1 MRMKTVLEPNRTN
14 RRKKVQTDF
23 TLIQRYIPGHAEI
36 KIFPIAD
43 IHLGA
48 AEHME
53 SAWREFRTR
62 ILEDPDAY
70 ITLGGDLI
78 DNGTRNSV
86 SDIFKATMPP
96 SKQKKMM
103 AEMLDPLKDR
113 ILCAVPGN
121 HEARSGKDADDD
133 PVYDIMCKLDLEDL
147 YRENIAFLK
156 ILRGDINKDG
166 ENNPTY
172 MLVVTH
178 GSGNGLLT
186 GGAVNRAER
195 FGYAIDGADVLILGH
210 THKPFTTQPGK
221 IKIDPYNNKVSIK
234 PFKVV
239 SSSSW
244 LNYGGYAAR
253 KNLLPTT
260 FAPQIL
266 RLSGKRKEIKLEM

>member
-1 MRMKTVLEPNRTN
+1 M
-14 RRKKVQTDF
+14 QTDF
-23 TLIQRYIPGHAEI
+23 TLIQKYIPGHAET
-36 KIFPIAD
+36 KIYPISD
-43 IHLGA
+43 IHLGS

-53 SAWREFRTR
+53 TAWREFLTK
-62 ILEDPDAY
+62 ILEDQNAY

-78 DNGTRNSV
+78 DNGTRSSV

-96 SKQKKMM
+96 SKQKKLM
-103 AEMLDPLKDR
+103 AEMLEPLRNR

-156 ILRGDINKDG
+156 IQRGDIHKDG
-166 ENNPTY
+166 EYNPTY

-178 GSGNGLLT
+178 GSGGGLLT
-186 GGAVNRAER
+186 GGIVNRAER

-210 THKPFTTQPGK
+210 SHKPFTTQPGK
-221 IKIDPYNNKVSIK
+221 IKIDPHNNKVTIK

-239 SSSSW
+239 SASSW
-244 LNYGGYAAR
+244 LDYGGYAAR

-260 FAPQIL
+260 IAPQIIK
-266 RLSGKRKEIKLEM
+266 LSGSKKDIKIEM